1 MSPVPVDERP
11 YGTVRVGGRTARV
24 RTAVFE
30 AAFFELGLRG
40 YGAVSIE
47 DIAARAGVH
56 KTTIY
61 RRWENKD
68 KLLADAVIDLV
79 DIAVLTPDTG
89 SIETDLREFARW
101 IVDVLTS
108 DIGTAVV
115 SVLFSDAG
123 RLPEIAKIKREIF
136 VERHKL
142 AAPIVERAITRG
154 ELPADTDP
162 RELIGLVAA
171 PIYYRLLVT
180 DEPIN
185 PAVADRAAVAALAA
199 ARAGVLSGFL
209 PTQSTRN
216 TNRGRRPR
224 LRASPADLE
233 AT

>member
-1 MSPVPVDERP
+1 MSSVSSDEHP

-40 YGAVSIE
+40 YAAVSIE

-61 RRWENKD
+61 RRWETKD
-68 KLLADAVIDLV
+68 KLLADAVIDLA
-79 DIAVLTPDTG
+79 DFAVLTPDTG
-89 SIETDLREFARW
+89 SVETDLREFARW
-101 IVDVLTS
+101 MVHVLTS
-108 DIGTAVV
+108 NVGTAVI

-136 VERHKL
+136 VERHEL

-154 ELPADTDP
+154 ELPADTNS

-185 PAVADRAAVAALAA
+185 RAVADRAAVAALAA
-199 ARAGVLSGFL
+199 ARAGVLSGLL
-209 PTQSTRN
+209 PTQSTRK
-216 TNRGRRPR
+216 TNRGTRPR